1 MISDLK
7 NKFKFLRILKPITK
21 VDFADYFKVI
31 CTNSTS
37 AILDCVIQ
45 KQDFCSLKSHTTLD
59 LFPIDDR
66 KLEKKKINNTKELA
80 KFLKNKNKLNVKQDY
95 LYLNKNLNNW
105 KKIIIN
111 NYLD

>member
-1 MISDLK
+1 
-7 NKFKFLRILKPITK
+7 
-21 VDFADYFKVI
+21 
-31 CTNSTS
+31 
-37 AILDCVIQ
+37 
-45 KQDFCSLKSHTTLD
+45 